1 MLNNFT
7 IKSRLIF
14 VIALLIIL
22 SVALSLLGL
31 SGLKKTNEGLRTV
44 YLDRVVPLVDL
55 AEIQDLMAENV
66 LQLHLAS
73 KHDSRLE
80 ESYVHADHVVTF
92 HTNKVEQN
100 IATIGKIWQAY
111 AATSMTEEESLM
123 ATEYARLRKD
133 FVVNGL
139 QVAMELYKA
148 EKYAEGNIFMMGQ
161 LGPKANS
168 AMVKADELKEL
179 QATIAKQEYESAQIR
194 YDSIR
199 FNSIGLLAFG
209 LIVSGFL
216 GIMLI
221 RGITRS
227 LNAIQDV
234 VTSLAEGDLTNTID
248 LDQKDEI
255 GKVAESLRQMQD
267 QLMQVVKNVRSN
279 SDGLASASQEIS
291 ATAQSIS
298 QSAVEQASG
307 VEETTSSVEE
317 LNSSVQQNTENAKV
331 TNDLANLSS
340 KDAATGGEAVKETVA
355 AMRQIAKKVSLIEDI
370 AYKTNLLSLNAAIE
384 AARAGDH
391 GKGFT
396 VVAAE
401 VRKLAENSRVT
412 AAEINEL
419 ATNSVHI
426 AEQAGKL
433 LEDVVPNIQ
442 KTADLVEEITAASQE
457 QAQGIEQIS
466 NAMGQLDSAT
476 QQNASGSEQLAATA
490 EEMSGQA
497 AQLQQVVAFF
507 KVDNAQTTHYAKAAP
522 TSTAAPQKVSAARKS
537 TVSQRPVVQVAPSKA
552 ALTQSDIDFNDF
564 EKF

>member
-14 VIALLIIL
+14 VITLLIVL
-22 SVALSLLGL
+22 SVTLSLLGL

-44 YLDRVVPLVDL
+44 YLDRVIPLVDL
-55 AEIQDLMAENV
+55 AEIQGLMAENV
-66 LQLHLAS
+66 LQLNLAS
-73 KHDSRLE
+73 KHDTRLK
-80 ESYVHADHVVTF
+80 ESYVHADHAITF
-92 HTNKVEQN
+92 HTDKIAQN
-100 IATIGKIWQAY
+100 ITTIGKIWQAY
-111 AATSMTEEESLM
+111 AATSMTKEESHM
-123 ATEYARLRKD
+123 STEYARLRKD

-139 QVAMELYKA
+139 QVAMELYRA
-148 EKYAEGNIFMMGQ
+148 EKYAEGNIFMMEQ
-161 LGPKANS
+161 LGPKAKL
-168 AMVKADELKEL
+168 AMDKADELKEL

-209 LIVSGFL
+209 LVVSGFL

-227 LNAIQDV
+227 LNAIQEV
-234 VTSLAEGDLTNTID
+234 VTSLAEGDLTNSID
-248 LDQKDEI
+248 LDQQDEI

-340 KDAATGGEAVKETVA
+340 KDAATGGDAVKETVA
-355 AMRQIAKKVSLIEDI
+355 AMRQIAKKVGLIEDI

-412 AAEINEL
+412 AEEINEL

-442 KTADLVEEITAASQE
+442 KTADLVEEITASSQE

-507 KVDNAQTTHYAKAAP
+507 RIDVDQATNFSKPAPTPKTSRKKPVKIQKAAI
-522 TSTAAPQKVSAARKS
+522 SA
-537 TVSQRPVVQVAPSKA
+537 QPVVKAAPSKA